1 MPFLEFVKKY
11 DLANAKLVG
20 EDAIFISASEY
31 WKLANRAAESVIRRS
46 DERATSMAGF
56 LAAIEGYNLCLSNEI
71 AGTGITVSE
80 YPAIDLALLLADVP
94 HADQVNRAFVNAVS
108 RMRRNLNG
116 YVVRSYDINS
126 DMTEWVF
133 GDLRWPK
140 LLMANHLPFPDDPL
154 GERTEDV
161 PLAEF
166 LVYQRDWYHP
176 RYKTMREAQ

>member
-11 DLANAKLVG
+11 DFTDAKQVG
-20 EDAIFISASEY
+20 EDAIFISAAEY
-31 WKLANRAAESVIRRS
+31 WKLANRVSERFIRRS
-46 DERATSMAGF
+46 DEEATSITGF
-56 LAAIEGYNLCLSNEI
+56 LTDLDGYRLLLSNEI

-116 YVVRSYDINS
+116 YVVRSYDINR

-154 GERTEDV
+154 GGRTEDV